1 MRILNRDTDLATRAL
16 CYLAQQQDKPIAVAH
31 LEEVL
36 TAPRPFLRKVL
47 QVLQTQGF
55 LKSFKGKNGGFMLNK
70 TADAIHIKDLV
81 VAFHGPINTNEC
93 VFDKKACPDIRFCL
107 LKEKIERI
115 KSYVSNELK
124 SVTIASLIP
133 QSKGELT

>member
-16 CYLAQQQDKPIAVAH
+16 CYLAQQQDKPISVAH
-31 LEEVL
+31 LEDVL
-36 TAPRPFLRKVL
+36 IAPRPFLRKIL

-55 LKSFKGKNGGFMLNK
+55 LKSFKGKKGGFILNK
-70 TADAIHIKDLV
+70 TADTIYIKDLI

-93 VFDKKACPDIRFCL
+93 VFNKKTCPDIGSCL
-107 LKEKIERI
+107 LKGKIERI

-133 QSKGELT
+133 QSKGE